1 MAAVSTGAAGVAG
14 AAGVPRVAVVTG
26 GGSGLG
32 RGIARTLLSAGWDVV
47 VAGRREPELLE
58 TSGHFHQRPL
68 PGPGP
73 APGPEPGLALVPGPG
88 WQCRPTCR
96 FLTP

>member
-1 MAAVSTGAAGVAG
+1 MAAVSTGV
-14 AAGVPRVAVVTG
+14 AGVPRVAVVTG

-58 TSGHFHQRPL
+58 
-68 PGPGP
+68 
-73 APGPEPGLALVPGPG
+73 LAGDRSRTVWYGG
-88 WQCRPTCR
+88 RAGSADR
-96 FLTP
+96 RVDS